1 MRYSSYRG
9 FGLSPVLAII
19 IVCLLVY
26 IAIIVARLVDYELI
40 LLLGLQPASFLA
52 MPWTI
57 VTNLF
62 VHGGI
67 WHLAANMLTLF
78 FFGRFLSGLI
88 GTRSFLVIYFF
99 GGILGNIFFMLLG
112 SPFAIVVGAS
122 GAIFA
127 LGGTLAVLTPR
138 LRVFMI
144 PIPVPL
150 PLWVAV
156 IGGFIIM
163 SFFPNVA
170 WQGHLGGLIFG
181 VIAGVYFRWG
191 VRITIVLVSILIVYM
206 LIRLVLLF

>member
-26 IAIIVARLVDYELI
+26 IATIVARLLDYELI
-40 LLLGLQPASFLA
+40 LLLGFQPASFLA

-127 LGGTLAVLTPR
+127 LGGTLAVLTPK
-138 LRVFMI
+138 LRVFVI

-156 IGGFIIM
+156 IGGFVIM

-181 VIAGVYFRWG
+181 LIAGFVLRRRVRVFFR
-191 VRITIVLVSILIVYM
+191 
-206 LIRLVLLF
+206 

>member
-19 IVCLLVY
+19 IVCLLVH
-26 IAIIVARLVDYELI
+26 IATNLAGLMLGQPGEL
-40 LLLGLQPASFLA
+40 LRSLLGLRPESFWHT
-52 MPWTI
+52 PWTI

-62 VHGGI
+62 VHADL
-67 WHLAANMLTLF
+67 WHLFANMLTLF

-88 GTRSFLVIYFF
+88 GTRAFLTIYFF
-99 GGILGNIFFMLLG
+99 GGILGNIFVLLLT
-112 SPFAIVVGAS
+112 SHPDIPVVGAS

-138 LRVFMI
+138 LRVFII

-156 IGGFIIM
+156 IGGFVIM

-181 VIAGVYFRWG
+181 LIAGFVLRRRVRVFFR
-191 VRITIVLVSILIVYM
+191 
-206 LIRLVLLF
+206 